1 MRRFSRSATLALAS
15 GILLAGWVPPAQAD
29 PVGEVIVIP
38 GSSNDLVAI
47 SVVVVILTVVVVVVA
62 NWSVK
67 RCCS

>member
-1 MRRFSRSATLALAS
+1 
-15 GILLAGWVPPAQAD
+15 LAGWVPPAQAD

-62 NWSVK
+62 NWLVK